1 MGTKTKITEEL
12 AEPKEMPAMMEL
24 AAMMGTPAMM
34 ELAAMMGTPAAS
46 RTAPLRNQ
54 KGKTPDL
61 P

>member
-12 AEPKEMPAMMEL
+12 AKPKETETMKGT
-24 AAMMGTPAMM
+24 AAMKETA
-34 ELAAMMGTPAAS
+34 AAS